1 MPYNVFLAPYVSFC
15 HMWRYICLFGAILA
29 PFWRHFGAKLYL
41 FAGCVIGQIILTSC
55 GDKSV
60 KINHILV
67 QINIESNDSER
78 VLYKLLI

>member
-1 MPYNVFLAPYVSFC
+1 M
-15 HMWRYICLFGAILA
+15 CLFVICGAIYVFLA